1 MTYKIKCKTLTLLTA
16 AIMVFS
22 PLQPAHAI
30 FGLGD
35 IVYDPV
41 NYGQNLL
48 TAARTLQMINQQ
60 AQAFQQRITMLQN
73 MAKNLQQLPFNAL
86 PNINQAI
93 SQVHL
98 LMQQAGQLSFEV
110 SQARILYQQ
119 TYPGIYTAQMTKNDL
134 VQLADKQWVASRE
147 AYNHAVMVQSQIS
160 QNIVT
165 DQQILSALV
174 DQSQNAVGT
183 VQVTQ
188 AGNQMRALAIRQNTD
203 LLQLLASQGRAQS
216 LDQSRRTEAE
226 KIAVARVTHYIGDG
240 NAYTRLP

>member
-1 MTYKIKCKTLTLLTA
+1 MKHKMLTLFA
-16 AIMVFS
+16 AATMVFS
-22 PLQPAHAI
+22 PLQSAHAI
-30 FGLGD
+30 FGFGD

-73 MAKNLQQLPFNAL
+73 MAKNLQKLPFNAL
-86 PNINQAI
+86 ANINQAI

-98 LMQQAGQLSFEV
+98 LMQQTGQLSFEV
-110 SQARILYQQ
+110 SQARTLYQQ

-134 VQLADKQWVASRE
+134 AQLADKQWVASTE
-147 AYNHAVMVQSQIS
+147 SYNHAVMVQSQVS
-160 QNIVT
+160 QNILT

-216 LDQSRRTEAE
+216 LDQSRRSESE
-226 KIAVARVTHYIGDG
+226 KIAVARVTYYIGDG